1 MLTTLSII
9 IPVFNEE
16 KAITATLMALLGY
29 LSTKSWKV
37 DVIVINDGSTDGTLE
52 KLQEFDEK
60 IKIIS
65 HPYNKGYGAAIK
77 TGVRASM
84 SEWILTFDGD
94 GQHRFSSLDDLI
106 AEIPNYD
113 LIIGAR
119 TNGYKGPW
127 LRQPGKK
134 ILHWLAEYLV
144 QAKIPD
150 LNSGLRLARKD
161 LMQKYLHLFPNGYS
175 LSSTSTMAFLK
186 DVQNVKFVPIE
197 INPRQNGKSAVSLKD
212 GFKTIML
219 MVRLVMLFS
228 PLRVFVPV
236 SFLLLCLFL
245 VSFVYDVILLNL
257 TDTTVLL
264 LVTGLLIFFF
274 GLLADQIAAL
284 RRETDA

>member
-1 MLTTLSII
+1 MLATFSII

-16 KAITATLMALLGY
+16 RAIAATLSSLLSY
-29 LSTKSWKV
+29 LSTKEWKV
-37 DVIVINDGSTDGTLE
+37 DVMVINDGSTDGTLE
-52 KLQEFDEK
+52 KLQEFGEK

-84 SEWILTFDGD
+84 SDWVLTFDGD
-94 GQHRFSSLDDLI
+94 GQHRFNSLDDLI
-106 AEIPNYD
+106 AEISSYE

-150 LNSGLRLARKD
+150 LNSGLRLAKKD

-175 LSSTSTMAFLK
+175 LSSTSTLAFLK
-186 DVQNVKFVPIE
+186 DGQNVKFVPIE
-197 INPRQNGKSAVSLKD
+197 ITQRQGGKSAVNLKD

-219 MVRLVMLFS
+219 MLRLIMLFS
-228 PLRVFVPV
+228 PLRVFAPV
-236 SFLLLCLFL
+236 SFLLLFLFF
-245 VSFVYDVILLNL
+245 VSFVYDIILLNL

>member
-16 KAITATLMALLGY
+16 KAITATLRALLGY

-37 DVIVINDGSTDGTLE
+37 DVMVINDGSTDGTLE
-52 KLQEFDEK
+52 KLQEFGEK

-186 DVQNVKFVPIE
+186 DGQNVKFVPIE

-284 RRETDA
+284 RRENDA

>member
-16 KAITATLMALLGY
+16 KAITATLRALLGY

-37 DVIVINDGSTDGTLE
+37 DVMVINDGSTDGTLE
-52 KLQEFDEK
+52 KLQEFGEK

-186 DVQNVKFVPIE
+186 DGQNVKFVPIE